1 MNVGLYVRVSTAEQ
15 AKEGYSIGEQT
26 ERLQKYCEAHGWNI
40 YNIYTDAGYSGAS
53 MDRPAL
59 QQLLMDS
66 KARRFQMVVVYKLDR
81 LSRSQKDTL
90 KLIEDDFLANNVD
103 FISMQENFDTSS
115 PFGRAMIGILA
126 VFAQLERE
134 QIKERMEMGKMA
146 RAKEGKWMGGGHVQ
160 FGYDYDGENLV
171 VNEYEAMIVRLM
183 FRLILE
189 GNSVHRVSKILNE
202 KGYRTKETAFRDKT
216 VLRML
221 KSRMYIGEMKY
232 KQEWMPGLQEPLIDI
247 KTFDEVQRILTE
259 RRERRINKLGIN
271 PGKVNSCLGGILICA
286 QCGAHYSKNS
296 QSSTQNGKKYRYHLY
311 TCNSRYNHG
320 HKNLVHDPD
329 CRNKTWRQE
338 VLDELV
344 FNEIKKLSL
353 EPEIIEEKKTAA
365 PEQNEDLIREEIGRL
380 DQQIKRLMDL
390 YQIGT
395 ISFDDIE
402 TRIKEADIQK
412 KQLEKQLADSLENSK
427 EKLSHDETVRL
438 SRDFSKVLESGDLT
452 QTRKVILA
460 LIEYIELDGED
471 VLIHWNF

>member
-1 MNVGLYVRVSTAEQ
+1 MNVGLYIRVSTAEQ

-26 ERLQKYCEAHGWNI
+26 ERLKKYCEAHGWNI
-40 YNIYTDAGYSGAS
+40 YNIYTDAGYSGS
-53 MDRPAL
+53 NMDRPAL
-59 QQLLMDS
+59 KQLLMDAKS
-66 KARRFQMVVVYKLDR
+66 GRFQMVVVYKLDR

-90 KLIEDDFLANNVD
+90 KLIEDDFLGNNVD

-221 KSRMYIGEMKY
+221 RSRMYIGEMKY

-247 KTFDEVQRILTE
+247 ETFDEVQRILTE
-259 RRERRINKLGIN
+259 RRERRLNKLGIN

-286 QCGAHYSKNS
+286 HCGAHYSKNS

-320 HKNLVHDPD
+320 HKNLVHDSN
-329 CRNKTWRQE
+329 CKNKTWRQE
-338 VLDELV
+338 ALDELV

-353 EPEIIEEKKTAA
+353 EPGIIEEQKTAA
-365 PEQNEDLIREEIGRL
+365 LEQNEDLIRAEIEKL
-380 DQQIKRLMDL
+380 NLQIKRLMDL
-390 YQIGT
+390 YQVGT
-395 ISFDDIE
+395 ISFEDIE
-402 TRIKEADIQK
+402 ARMKEADLQK
-412 KQLEKQLADSLENSK
+412 RQLENQLLKSEKMKKD
-427 EKLSHDETVRL
+427 KLSREETIKL
-438 SRDFSKVLESGDLT
+438 SRDFSKVLDSGDLHA
-452 QTRKVILA
+452 TRQIITA

-471 VLIHWNF
+471 VLIHWKF

>member
-40 YNIYTDAGYSGAS
+40 YNIYTDAGYSGS
-53 MDRPAL
+53 NMDRPAL
-59 QQLLMDS
+59 KQLLIDAKS
-66 KARRFQMVVVYKLDR
+66 GRFQMVVVYKLDR

-90 KLIEDDFLANNVD
+90 KLIEDDFLGNNVD

-221 KSRMYIGEMKY
+221 RSRMYIGEMKY

-247 KTFDEVQRILTE
+247 ETFDEVQRILTE
-259 RRERRINKLGIN
+259 RRERRLNKLGIN

-286 QCGAHYSKNS
+286 RCGAHYSKNS

-329 CRNKTWRQE
+329 CKNKTWRQE

-353 EPEIIEEKKTAA
+353 EPEIIEEQKTAA
-365 PEQNEDLIREEIGRL
+365 PEQNEDLIRAEIEKL
-380 DQQIKRLMDL
+380 NLQIKRLMDL
-390 YQIGT
+390 YQVGT
-395 ISFDDIE
+395 ISFEDIE
-402 TRIKEADIQK
+402 ARMKEADLQK
-412 KQLEKQLADSLENSK
+412 RQLENQLLKSEEMKKD
-427 EKLSHDETVRL
+427 KLSREETIKL
-438 SRDFSKVLESGDLT
+438 SRDFSKVLDSGDLHA
-452 QTRKVILA
+452 TRQIITA

-471 VLIHWNF
+471 VLIHWKF